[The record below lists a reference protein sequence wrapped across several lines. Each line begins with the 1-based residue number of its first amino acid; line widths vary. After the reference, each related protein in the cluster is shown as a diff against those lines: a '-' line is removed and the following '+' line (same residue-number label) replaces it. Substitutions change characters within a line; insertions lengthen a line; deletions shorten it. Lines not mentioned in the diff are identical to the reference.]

1 MAWKTLGFSGQ
12 RMQYPLNSMF
22 GMVVGEQN
30 TGKSYLFQSNEDAFI
45 FNMDLSSTVVPEC
58 VATIWP
64 GINEEGRPIDVDNK
78 PMVLDWD
85 KVLQKK
91 NQLIDMAKKESPRPQ
106 CVVFDTITPLVRM
119 LKPWVAQ
126 QMGREKWEQC
136 HGPAAY
142 DRLYEEILQI
152 AADLRKH
159 GYGVWFIAHLS
170 KEIMEVSEETTKRE
184 LTVNL
189 SSGLTRRL
197 TPAVE
202 MIAPICCDVV
212 TEMVPRKKT
221 IKMSNGKEVEK
232 TFHDTVTSYKRK
244 IAFDDPRFASLI
256 RTRTV
261 NRMADV
267 DLNSTS
273 PWTQFETAFNNANG
287 N

>member
-30 TGKSYLFQSNEDAFI
+30 TGKSFLFQSNEDAFI
-45 FNMDLSSTVVPEC
+45 INLDLSSTVVPEC

-64 GINEEGRPIDVDNK
+64 GINEEGRPIDVDGK
-78 PMVLDWD
+78 PMILDWD
-85 KVLQKK
+85 KVLAKK
-91 NQLIDMAKKESPRPQ
+91 HQLIELAKADKPRPK
-106 CVVFDTITPLVRM
+106 CVVFDTITPLIRM

-142 DRLYEEILQI
+142 DRLYDEILQI
-152 AADLRKH
+152 AGDLRKY

-170 KEIMEVSEETTKRE
+170 KELMEVSEETTKRE

-212 TEMVPRKKT
+212 TEMVPRTKT

-232 TFHDTVTSYKRK
+232 TFHDTVTSNKRK

-261 NRMADV
+261 NRMPDV
-267 DLNSTS
+267 DLNSPN
-273 PWTQFETAFNNANG
+273 PWASFETAFNDANG

>member
-30 TGKSYLFQSNEDAFI
+30 TGKSYLFQSNKDAFI
-45 FNMDLSSTVVPEC
+45 LNLDLSSTVVPEC
-58 VATIWP
+58 AATIWP
-64 GINEEGRPIDVDNK
+64 GINEDGRPVDVDNT

-85 KVLQKK
+85 KILQKK
-91 NQLIDMAKKESPRPQ
+91 EQLIDLAKRDLSRPK
-106 CVVFDTITPLVRM
+106 CVVFDTITPIVRM
-119 LKPWVAQ
+119 LKPWVASQ
-126 QMGREKWEQC
+126 LGKEKFSQC

-142 DRLYEEILQI
+142 DRLYDEIIQI
-152 AADLRKH
+152 AADLRKY

-170 KEIMEVSEETTKRE
+170 KEIIEVSEETSKRE

-189 SSGLTRRL
+189 SGGLTRRL

-232 TFHDTVTSYKRK
+232 TFHETVTSLKRK
-244 IAFDDPRFASLI
+244 MAFDDPRFASLI

-261 NRMADV
+261 NRMTDIN
-267 DLNSTS
+267 LNCSN
-273 PWTQFETAFNNANG
+273 PWSEFETAFNNANG

>member
-221 IKMSNGKEVEK
+221 LKMSNGKEVEK

>member
-12 RMQYPLNSMF
+12 RMKYPLNSMF

-30 TGKSYLFQSNEDAFI
+30 TGKSYLFQSNPDAFI
-45 FNMDLSSTVVPEC
+45 LNLDLSSTVVPEC
-58 VATIWP
+58 AATIWP
-64 GINEEGRPIDVDNK
+64 GINEDGRPVDVDNT
-78 PMVLDWD
+78 PIVLDWD
-85 KVLQKK
+85 KILNKRD
-91 NQLIDMAKKESPRPQ
+91 QLIHLAKTNESRPK
-106 CVVFDTITPLVRM
+106 CVVFDTITPIVRM
-119 LKPWVAQ
+119 LKPWIASQ
-126 QMGREKWEQC
+126 SGKEKFSQC

-142 DRLYEEILQI
+142 DSLYDQIVQI
-152 AADLRKH
+152 AADLRKY

-170 KEIMEVSEETTKRE
+170 KEIIEVSEETSKRE

-189 SSGLTRRL
+189 SGGLTRRL

-212 TEMVPRKKT
+212 TEMIPRTKI

-232 TFHDTVTSYKRK
+232 TFHETVTSLKRK
-244 IAFDDPRFASLI
+244 IAFNDPRFASLI

-261 NRMADV
+261 HRMADIN
-267 DLNSTS
+267 LNCSN
-273 PWTQFETAFNNANG
+273 PWSEFETAFNNANG